1 MPTAYPEALGFRSFA
16 RANAAASL
24 DEQRALVAGGT
35 QGIGAGI
42 ALRYALAGAE
52 VWLIGRSRERGDA
65 VVQKLQQASQEY
77 QRRSG
82 KAAHTSGAKEHV
94 FFSADLA
101 DAREIT
107 RVVEEVRQKAGEK
120 GIDWIVQTQGGLS
133 CACRDTG
140 SSSR

>member
-16 RANAAASL
+16 RANAAAAL

-42 ALRYALAGAE
+42 ALRCALAGAE

-65 VVQKLQQASQEY
+65 VVQQLQQASQEY
-77 QRRSG
+77 RRRSG
-82 KAAHTSGAKEHV
+82 KATDTSGGATQHV

-101 DAREIT
+101 DAKEIT

-120 GIDWIVQTQGGLS
+120 GIDWIVQTQGEALS
-133 CACRDTG
+133 CG
-140 SSSR
+140 MP